1 MSTPMPK
8 SFDPFKKEAKVEQE
22 PPSRR
27 STVQGVPTELAQDS
41 KAEAGRRADIL
52 EALETPFEEP
62 PEPTPFEEPKIDEFG
77 TGVGV

>member
-1 MSTPMPK
+1 MPK
-8 SFDPFKKEAKVEQE
+8 SFDPFKKENEKKVDPE

-27 STVQGVPTELAQDS
+27 STVKGVPTELAQESEAD
-41 KAEAGRRADIL
+41 AGRRADIL